1 MSLLGLSWLQLIIAL
16 AALGAAVISIYLLK
30 LKRRGLLISSS
41 LLWREVL
48 KNNAAESL
56 FEKLRWWIS
65 LLLQVLFVALI
76 VLALAQPKMSSVGD
90 GSTVL
95 IIDASASM
103 QARSPVDLNRTRFE
117 LAQRAASNLVRSMPG
132 TQSMMIMRL
141 GANNDTLVP
150 FTSEHEKL
158 QASID
163 HALPSESPADIGG
176 ALTLAN
182 EALVGK
188 PHPKIVLVTD
198 GGLSPEIVAKSP
210 IKPEMIQVG
219 SPVDNVGVTAFSV
232 RQQYIDLP
240 DYQLNFEI
248 SNYGSTDR
256 VFDVKYY
263 QNDDLLTTKPV
274 SLHAHT
280 SIQQT
285 FADFSPKGG
294 AVRVELDVDDA
305 FSLDNKVFA
314 YLPTRKTQRGLLV
327 TNGNLFLESALAAD
341 LTLDLKKISPSQFDA
356 NANYDL
362 IIFDGIA
369 PKYSGRA
376 NVLYLNPQGEFSP
389 VQVQGELKQ
398 GVISEYNVQHPLL
411 KYVSFKD
418 LSIKNV
424 PKLKAGQGDVVLA
437 RAGSDPIV
445 MARDESGKRT
455 VILAFDTKVSDKADL
470 PLRAAFPILIENA
483 LHWFANERLTEAT
496 AAPVGQSVQFETVKG
511 SRASVKSPDGVVA
524 PASTDGSF
532 VPVQTG
538 YYEVKSDDRSQF
550 VSANLVSASESDL
563 NPRPGLDSVTNR
575 IAQQSGGLF
584 VNPIW
589 FYLALVGLALAAV
602 EWFTYQRRITV

>member
-1 MSLLGLSWLQLIIAL
+1 MSLLGLSWLQLFLIT
-16 AALGAAVISIYLLK
+16 AALGGAVVAIYLLK

-48 KNNAAESL
+48 KNNSAESL
-56 FEKLRWWIS
+56 FEKLRWWVS
-65 LLLQVLFVALI
+65 LVLQVLFVVLI

-90 GSTVL
+90 GSIVL
-95 IIDASASM
+95 ILDASASM
-103 QARSPVDLNRTRFE
+103 QARSPNDLNRTRFE
-117 LAQRAASNLVRSMPG
+117 LAQTAASNVVRGMPG

-141 GANNDTLVP
+141 GANNDTIAP
-150 FTSEHEKL
+150 FTTEHEKL

-163 HALPSESPADIGG
+163 HALPGESPVDIAG

-198 GGLSPEIVAKSP
+198 GGVSPEVISKSL

-219 SPVDNVGVTAFSV
+219 SPVDNVGITAFSV

-240 DYQLNFEI
+240 DYQLYFEI

-256 VFDVKYY
+256 IFDIKYY

-274 SLHAHT
+274 SLRAHN

-285 FADFSPKGG
+285 FSDFSPKGG
-294 AVRVELDVDDA
+294 QVRVELDVDDP
-305 FSLDNKVFA
+305 FPLDNKVFA
-314 YLPTRKTQRGLLV
+314 YLPTRKVQHALLV

-341 LTLDLKKISPSQFDA
+341 PTLDLKKVGPNQFDT
-356 NANYDL
+356 NASYDL
-362 IIFDGIA
+362 IIFDGVTPRYA
-369 PKYSGRA
+369 GHSNA
-376 NVLYLNPQGEFSP
+376 LYLNPQGEFSP
-389 VQVQGELKQ
+389 VKVEGELKQ
-398 GVISEYNVQHPLL
+398 GTISEYNIQHPLL
-411 KYVSFKD
+411 KYISFKD

-424 PKLKAGQGDVVLA
+424 PKLKAGQGDIVLA

-445 MARDESGKRT
+445 MAREESGRRT

-483 LHWFANERLTEAT
+483 LHWFANEKLTEAT
-496 AAPVGQSVQFETVKG
+496 AAPVGQTVQFEIAKG
-511 SRASVKSPDGVVA
+511 SKASVKSPDGTIIPVA
-524 PASTDGSF
+524 TDGSF
-532 VPVQTG
+532 LPMRTG
-538 YYEVKSDDRSQF
+538 YYEVKSDTQSQF

-563 NPRPGLDSVTNR
+563 SARPGLDTATNK
-575 IAQQSGGLF
+575 IAQQSGSWF

-589 FYLALVGLALAAV
+589 FYLVLVGLALASI